1 MHEAINNFI
10 DILVCPVSGSKLF
23 VEEDYLTCD
32 LGHKYEIFENV
43 INFTGKLTTNYD
55 QHWSRFESSPMKINR
70 SEDFFNW
77 STQRITKKI
86 KFNVLDLGLVMVTTR
101 LISVIFDILVWIFLN
116 LFMI

>member
-77 STQRITKKI
+77 SIR
-86 KFNVLDLGLVMVTTR
+86 
-101 LISVIFDILVWIFLN
+101 SP
-116 LFMI
+116 